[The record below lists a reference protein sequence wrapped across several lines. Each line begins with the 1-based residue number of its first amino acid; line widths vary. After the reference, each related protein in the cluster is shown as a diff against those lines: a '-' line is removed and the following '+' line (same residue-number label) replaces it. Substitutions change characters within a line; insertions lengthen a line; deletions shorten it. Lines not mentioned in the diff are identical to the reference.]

1 MHAIY
6 AFGILILL
14 ASLGSRFIRRGK
26 RGLSPLALLFH
37 SGLIYV
43 LLGLYLGQH
52 GSNVLSPEV
61 VKGFYPLIALGLGW
75 VGFMFGF
82 QLEYR
87 YLKRF
92 PRKYIGLSFLLF
104 ICVFALT
111 TVALAW
117 IFEQWF
123 EFPRFYLHGVAGALG
138 LLAGIHSPTLL
149 NLFAPL
155 ISKSG
160 HNFYLARFLVSV
172 GGFWGLLG
180 IVVLASF
187 WHIPLSSGR
196 GMPLTSF
203 VLFSVS
209 TLFPALMGLLF
220 HKLTT
225 KRVSES
231 DLLVYLLGM
240 VFFVSGAAFY
250 FNLIPLYMCMILGLV
265 YSNLTRRHERIYPVL
280 LATEKPLYLV
290 LLILVGALW
299 EFTFNGRIAL
309 LVLLLLGLRIVL
321 HSFFAPVV
329 SRLLRLSFPLPLSF
343 GLSLVSAG
351 GLGVAFAVSITVAYP
366 MELTRSFLSIALLTI
381 LLGELL
387 SPWAFK
393 LSIYRRGRT
402 E

>member
-6 AFGILILL
+6 AFGILIILALL
-14 ASLGSRFIRRGK
+14 GTRFIRRGK
-26 RGLSPLALLFH
+26 RSLSPVAMIFH
-37 SGLIYV
+37 SGLVYI

-61 VKGFYPLIALGLGW
+61 LKGFSPLIALGLGW

-87 YLKRF
+87 YLRRF
-92 PRKYIGLSFLLF
+92 PRKYTSLSFLLF
-104 ICVFALT
+104 LCVFMFT
-111 TVALAW
+111 TGVLVW
-117 IFEQWF
+117 VFEQWF
-123 EFPRFYLHGVAGALG
+123 HLPRVYLHGVAGALG

-155 ISKSG
+155 IPKSG
-160 HNFYLARFLVSV
+160 HHFYLARFLVSV

-180 IVVLASF
+180 MVVLASF
-187 WHIPLSSGR
+187 WHFPFTSGR
-196 GMPLTSF
+196 GTTITSL
-203 VLFSVS
+203 VLFVVS
-209 TLFPALMGLLF
+209 TLFPALLGLLF
-220 HKLTT
+220 HKLTAQ
-225 KRVSES
+225 RVSES

-250 FNLIPLYMCMILGLV
+250 FNLIPLYMCMILGIV
-265 YSNLTRRHERIYPVL
+265 FSNLTRRHERIYPVL

-299 EFTFNGRIAL
+299 DFAFDERIAL
-309 LVLLLLGLRIVL
+309 LVLLLLGLRIAL
-321 HSFFAPVV
+321 HSFFAPVLG
-329 SRLLRLSFPLPLSF
+329 RLLRLPFRLPRTF
-343 GLSLVSAG
+343 GFSLVSAG

-366 MELTRSFLSIALLTI
+366 MELTRTFLSIAMFAI
-381 LLGELL
+381 LLGEFL
-387 SPWAFK
+387 SPWAMK
-393 LSIYRRGRT
+393 LSLYRKGRT